1 MYRAV
6 SANKRNT
13 YVIMVGFVLLIAAL
27 GFVAQLMTGDTSGFI
42 FWGTLVGALIY
53 VAIQYYAAGKQAL
66 SMAGA
71 REIQKKD
78 NPRLYRIVEN
88 LAITTGLPTPKVY
101 IVDDPAPNAFATGRV
116 PEHAAVAATTGLLDI
131 MDDQELEGVMA
142 HEMAHVKNYDIRVTT
157 LVFGLVV
164 VVGLLADF
172 LARMAFFG
180 GMRRNNGGG
189 NPVVLILGILAMI
202 LAPLLA
208 AAIQA
213 AISRQREYLADA
225 TGALTTRHPEGL
237 ARALQKLGEYSRPL
251 KRQQASMAHLWMA
264 DPMRP
269 GVIDR
274 MFQTHPP
281 IPDRIKRLLENQ
293 ARF

>member
-101 IVDDPAPNAFATGRV
+101 IVDDPAPNAFATGRG
-116 PEHAAVAATTGLLDI
+116 PRARRGCCD
-131 MDDQELEGVMA
+131 
-142 HEMAHVKNYDIRVTT
+142 Y
-157 LVFGLVV
+157 GLVRHH
-164 VVGLLADF
+164 G
-172 LARMAFFG
+172 R
-180 GMRRNNGGG
+180 
-189 NPVVLILGILAMI
+189 
-202 LAPLLA
+202 
-208 AAIQA
+208 
-213 AISRQREYLADA
+213 SR
-225 TGALTTRHPEGL
+225 T
-237 ARALQKLGEYSRPL
+237 
-251 KRQQASMAHLWMA
+251 
-264 DPMRP
+264 
-269 GVIDR
+269 
-274 MFQTHPP
+274 
-281 IPDRIKRLLENQ
+281 
-293 ARF
+293 